1 MSDVI
6 PVASRRA
13 MLAALSVAPV
23 AAISANIS
31 LSSLPQPVAYS
42 KTEAGDGPIN
52 LCRSS
57 AGRALSRC
65 RYHNAEGFFR
75 SLEDASSDSMRQ
87 LLYRAGIV
95 AQLALSSH
103 LLDVGFADDWCA
115 RHIGLHVSK
124 SLAHANAT
132 GFGHDCPQMA
142 QLADVLTPYSTWNA
156 PSSLDN
162 PLAADG
168 GFTARDISA
177 LLRALLDHVHHVTG
191 HPRPRGWREW
201 HMFR

>member
-13 MLAALSVAPV
+13 MLAALSVTPV
-23 AAISANIS
+23 AAISANSS
-31 LSSLPQPVAYS
+31 LSSLPHLVIHSQ
-42 KTEAGDGPIN
+42 TQTGDCPIV
-52 LCRSS
+52 LRRSR
-57 AGRALSRC
+57 AGRALSRF

-75 SLEDASSDSMRQ
+75 SLKDAPSDSMRQ

-103 LLDVGFADDWCA
+103 LLDVGFDDNWCA
-115 RHIGLHVSK
+115 RHIGLQVSK
-124 SLAHANAT
+124 SLAYANAN
-132 GFGHDCPQMA
+132 GLGHDCLQMA
-142 QLADVLTPYSTWNA
+142 KLADVLTPYSTWNA
-156 PSSLDN
+156 PSALDS
-162 PLAADG
+162 PSATDG
-168 GFTARDISA
+168 GFRTQDTSA

-201 HMFR
+201 HIAR